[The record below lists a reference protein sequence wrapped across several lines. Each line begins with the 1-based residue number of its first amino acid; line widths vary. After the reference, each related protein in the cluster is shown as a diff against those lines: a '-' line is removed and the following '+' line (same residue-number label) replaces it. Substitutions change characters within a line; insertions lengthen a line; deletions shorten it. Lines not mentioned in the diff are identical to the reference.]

1 MLMLLLTVLIIIF
14 SPKKALTVNTHNT
27 DQSEIVAADFS
38 DQGRLFTV
46 PFLNVNQFVSI

>member
-1 MLMLLLTVLIIIF
+1 MRSLTVLIIMF
-14 SPKKALTVNTHNT
+14 SAKKALTVNTHNT

-46 PFLNVNQFVSI
+46 PFLNMNQFASI